1 MDYRAPMNGFPKPLV
16 LTLAALFFAGTASMG
31 FADEADNP
39 YRIIAVRNAFG
50 LKPTIGPTNTTA
62 EVVVKTDIKLTGI
75 ARVNGVRKAYLAT
88 PDPDT
93 KAAGQFRFY
102 EMKESRPDDPYVKDG
117 IEVIQ
122 IDEAK
127 QTVKVRQGAS
137 EMVLDFDKH
146 GFKAAAAPAPPPIA
160 GRPGTAPPLPGAP
173 AIGTP
178 TATAAPAPVI
188 ISRGSA
194 AAGAAAGSYGSSA
207 PAASRDSSGLDARK
221 PENSSAGLTRIP
233 TRQVRT
239 PTGYAATPEAVPAA
253 PQISSEEQYLQ
264 LEVVR
269 RAAEQRGIPLP
280 PTPPLLGMPTEGTQ
294 NPPDPNP
301 TAK

>member
-1 MDYRAPMNGFPKPLV
+1 MNGFPKPLV
-16 LTLAALFFAGTASMG
+16 LTLAGLFFAGTASIG
-31 FADEADNP
+31 FADAADNP

-50 LKPTIGPTNTTA
+50 LKPAIGPTNTTA

-93 KAAGQFRFY
+93 KVAGQFRFY
-102 EMKESRPDDPYVKDG
+102 EMKESRTDDPYVKDG

-173 AIGTP
+173 AIGTAA
-178 TATAAPAPVI
+178 ATAAPAPVI

-194 AAGAAAGSYGSSA
+194 AAGGAAGSYGIPA
-207 PAASRDSSGLDARK
+207 PPASRDSSGLEARQ
-221 PENSSAGLTRIP
+221 PEDSSAGLTRIP
-233 TRQVRT
+233 ARQVRT
-239 PTGYAATPEAVPAA
+239 PTGYSATPEAARAA
-253 PQISSEEQYLQ
+253 PQMSAEEQYIQ
-264 LEVVR
+264 MEVVR

-280 PTPPLLGMPTEGTQ
+280 PSPPILGTPTEGNQ
-294 NPPDPNP
+294 NPPVSNP
-301 TAK
+301 TGK